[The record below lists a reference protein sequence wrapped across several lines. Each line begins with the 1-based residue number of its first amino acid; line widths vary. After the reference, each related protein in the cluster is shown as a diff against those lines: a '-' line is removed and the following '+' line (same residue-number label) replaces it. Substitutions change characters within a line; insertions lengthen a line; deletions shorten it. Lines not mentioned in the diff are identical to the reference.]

1 MDHMVAV
8 AAVPLIVWV
17 GVFLF
22 MLMVD
27 RKLSK
32 LETIDQ
38 EKDDL

>member
-1 MDHMVAV
+1 MNNMAAV

-17 GVFLF
+17 GVFVF

-27 RKLSK
+27 RKLSR
-32 LETIDQ
+32 LEAVDR

>member
-8 AAVPLIVWV
+8 AAVPIIIWV

-27 RKLSK
+27 RKLAA
-32 LETIDQ
+32 LEALHQ